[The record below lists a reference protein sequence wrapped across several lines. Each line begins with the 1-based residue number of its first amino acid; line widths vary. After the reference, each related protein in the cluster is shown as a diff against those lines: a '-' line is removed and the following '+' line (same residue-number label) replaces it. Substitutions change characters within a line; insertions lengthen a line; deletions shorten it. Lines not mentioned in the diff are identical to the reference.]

1 MDEPVETAGRRP
13 GAVYLWGAL
22 FVLAWAALTALLG
35 GGDARAD
42 DQGASPLG
50 EATSLIAEAADD
62 VVAPVISGTA
72 TAIAASAEPTSQ
84 ATMTVVEQTTDAVA
98 QTPVIGEPVAETFA
112 SASDTVSTTTTVITD
127 AVAETPVAP
136 AIEPV
141 ADALRDVPLVG
152 DALDELGAIDL
163 VDEVAATVDTT
174 IAEVAPVIDAA
185 PVVEAVQPATPEIV
199 AAPARV
205 VTTVPAA
212 DAVVADVA
220 VASIRGWSTPPAGSE
235 PASLPP
241 GVAASSTAAASGGGG
256 PGQSSDSPPGSHL
269 FDGVSALASIPAD
282 SALPPS
288 PAGSTDVSPD

>member
-72 TAIAASAEPTSQ
+72 TAIAAPAEPTSQ

-98 QTPVIGEPVAETFA
+98 QTPVSGEPVAETFV

-256 PGQSSDSPPGSHL
+256 PGQSSDSPPGSRL
-269 FDGVSALASIPAD
+269 LDGMSTLASIPAD